1 MENWDLLARIN
12 HLLVVCD
19 QLKNAYFWHAP
30 TSAGG
35 RRSLERGYGVPTIEW
50 SEGGHSYSAA
60 VQVDCSCHHVYVVK
74 LFYRDGV
81 KPQLQL
87 FAIALID
94 YAKRWSNYGYEI
106 IQMVPR
112 YHYHE

>member
-1 MENWDLLARIN
+1 MENWDLVARIH

-35 RRSLERGYGVPTIEW
+35 RRSLERRYSVPVIEW

-60 VQVDCSCHHVYVVK
+60 VQIDCSCHHVYVVK
-74 LFYRDGV
+74 LFYKDGV
-81 KPQLQL
+81 KTTITSIRNSWLRLCAQE
-87 FAIALID
+87 
-94 YAKRWSNYGYEI
+94 G
-106 IQMVPR
+106 VC
-112 YHYHE
+112 